1 MGHVWAVTIFIM
13 KKEVYVETPPVFLD
27 FSFTFLRQ
35 YLLAVQ
41 WILNQHESSI
51 NLHHWNFAVWSN
63 FTTQVDIAGFLNS
76 PVIYIYYSSIF
87 KSCSTILKILQSTLK
102 FVFISQFVFVL
113 LSGATLNSR
122 VTLNSNTLYMET
134 H

>member
-13 KKEVYVETPPVFLD
+13 KKEVYIETPPVFLD

-41 WILNQHESSI
+41 WILNQCESSI
-51 NLHHWNFAVWSN
+51 NLHYWNFAIWSN

-76 PVIYIYYSSIF
+76 PVICIYYSSIF

-122 VTLNSNTLYMET
+122 VTLNSNTFYMET
-134 H
+134 L